1 MPYQMP
7 LVTKCKSNP
16 HEYNSSP
23 PFVVGCKGK
32 QKERDSLVSIME
44 TDSHSPQMSLGSS
57 NSVQDAARES
67 TISSLEKKDPVV
79 INLVRNDSR
88 EYCSA
93 PSQNSTLKQDI
104 DDSIANNG
112 KKEDFDWRTKVFKWF
127 HKPSFIQNA
136 TQEAPSKRRFSFLLR
151 K

>member
-1 MPYQMP
+1 
-7 LVTKCKSNP
+7 LK
-16 HEYNSSP
+16 
-23 PFVVGCKGK
+23 
-32 QKERDSLVSIME
+32 
-44 TDSHSPQMSLGSS
+44 
-57 NSVQDAARES
+57 SVQDADRES
-67 TISSLEKKDPVV
+67 IFSLEKKDPVKN
-79 INLVRNDSR
+79 NLVRNDSR

-112 KKEDFDWRTKVFKWF
+112 KKEDYDWRTKVFKWF